1 MAGKKIF
8 GIIYMSTT
16 RVELMIV
23 NLKTHE
29 LIERVSSANFVQTTD
44 KSEIYQNE
52 IGKIVFSLTGF
63 LQLMADYGVKAYKF
77 WASQQLINDMKARY
91 LSEQLLLRSGVCVN
105 WLNTSQINYF
115 RALSLIGH
123 TKAFNSFAGRTV
135 YLLYMGSAAVT
146 LFKFSQGEFVQAWN
160 IGLGYLELDHLS
172 QALRNSAND
181 PNEVLD
187 DYISSKLDYLKSE
200 LEGEVSGTCLILQD
214 FAALN
219 SLYLPLNQRLTE
231 IPHSVFSQEL
241 KQAGEASSQYLCE
254 HFQVEESLSGRI
266 LPGFLIAR
274 RLLSYTQ
281 AQQIYLTRLNIMD
294 GLAIQAGADFGFTH
308 KDYGVITQTS
318 AENIAQLYIREG
330 AHRNLVRK
338 FALHIFDRLK
348 KLHRQGN
355 RERLLLSIAATISDI
370 GNAISQHNHYHHS
383 AYIMEA
389 NPLIGLSDQENTIV
403 SEIARYHSTESP
415 RPDQLHYHNLAPDIQ
430 MTIAKLVAILRLADA
445 LDDSHQQKI
454 EKLTV
459 SLKNDQL
466 TITAFSPQDLSLEKW
481 AFNRKSQLFNE
492 LYGIKP
498 HLKQRRTDA

>member
-1 MAGKKIF
+1 MTGKKLF

-16 RVELMIV
+16 RLELMIV

-29 LIERVSSANFVQTTD
+29 LIERVSSANFVQSAD
-44 KSEIYQNE
+44 KSTIYQHEMN
-52 IGKIVFSLTGF
+52 KIVFSLSGF

-77 WASQQLINDMKARY
+77 WASQQLIDDVAARY
-91 LSEQLLLRSGVCVN
+91 LSEQILLRSGLKVH
-105 WLNTSQINYF
+105 WLNTSQTNYF
-115 RALSLIGH
+115 RALSLMGH
-123 TKAFNSFAGRTV
+123 TRAFQSLAGRTA

-146 LFKFSQGEFVQAWN
+146 LFKFSQQEFVQAWN
-160 IGLGYLELDHLS
+160 ISLGYLELDQLA

-200 LEGEVSGTCLILQD
+200 LAGGEPDTALVLQD
-214 FAALN
+214 LSALN
-219 SLYLPLNQRLTE
+219 NLYLPLSSRLTE
-231 IPHSVFSQEL
+231 LPYNIFSQEL
-241 KQAGEASSQYLCE
+241 RQAAEASSQYLCE
-254 HFQVEESLSGRI
+254 HYHVEESLAGRI

-281 AQQIYLTRLNIMD
+281 AQQLYLTRLNIMD
-294 GLAIQAGADFGFTH
+294 GLAIQKGADFGYTH
-308 KDYGVITQTS
+308 KDFGLITQTS
-318 AENIAQLYIREG
+318 AENIAKLYIKEK

-348 KLHRQGN
+348 KLHRLDS
-355 RERLLLSIAATISDI
+355 RERLLLSVAATIADI

-389 NPLIGLSDQENTIV
+389 NPLIGLSDLENTIV

-415 RPDQLHYHNLAPDIQ
+415 GADQLHFLRLEPELQ
-430 MTIAKLVAILRLADA
+430 MTVAKLVAILRLADA

-454 EKLTV
+454 SKLTV
-459 SLKNDQL
+459 SLKNDDL
-466 TITAFSPQDLSLEKW
+466 TLTVYSPQDLSLEKW
-481 AFNRKSQLFNE
+481 AFNKKSQLFNE

-498 HLKQRRTDA
+498 SLKQRRTEA